1 MSGRA
6 AAAVLFGE
14 ALVDDFGAVQVVG
27 GAPFNVAR
35 HLAAF
40 HVPQLMITRVGS
52 DADGR
57 RVRGQFERFGMAD
70 EGLQADPVLPTGR
83 VLVREGVDGHAFT
96 ILPHQAYDAIDA
108 AQALHALATVAPAL
122 LYFGT
127 LAQREP
133 VSRGALAALLH
144 ATTAPRLLDLNLR
157 DGQVDERRVFASLQE
172 ADIVKVNED
181 ELQSLF
187 GWYVQGAPA
196 GAEQGCRALVEMFE
210 LQFLVVTM
218 GAHGA
223 ACFAHD
229 GSVLTEPAAPLH
241 GLADTV
247 GAGDAFAAVF
257 ILGRMHGW
265 PLALTL
271 KRANAFAGAMCA
283 VAGAVPDDPGFYADW
298 KLKWGLVQA

>member
-1 MSGRA
+1 MIRRA

-14 ALVDDFGAVQVVG
+14 ALVDDFGGAQVVG

-40 HVPQLMITRVGS
+40 HLPQLMITRVGND
-52 DADGR
+52 DAGR
-57 RVRGQFERFGMAD
+57 RVRAEFERFGMAD
-70 EGLQADPVLPTGR
+70 DGLQADPALPTGR
-83 VLVREGVDGHAFT
+83 VLVRAGLDGHTFT

-108 AQALHALATVAPAL
+108 ALAVQALASVEPAL

-133 VSRGALAALLH
+133 ASRGALCALLE
-144 ATTAPRLLDLNLR
+144 ATRAPRLLDLNLR
-157 DGQVDERRVFASLQE
+157 DGQVDERRVFASLQA
-172 ADIVKVNED
+172 ADVVKVNED

-187 GWYVQGAPA
+187 GWYVQGALA

-210 LQFLVVTM
+210 LEALLVTM
-218 GAHGA
+218 GARGA
-223 ACFAHD
+223 ACFGHD
-229 GSVLTEPAAPLH
+229 GSVLTEPAGVVGKLV
-241 GLADTV
+241 DTV

-257 ILGRMHGW
+257 ILGRLHGW
-265 PLALTL
+265 PLALTM
-271 KRANAFAGAMCA
+271 KRANAFAAAICG
-283 VAGAVPDDPGFYADW
+283 VAGAVPESAGFYADW